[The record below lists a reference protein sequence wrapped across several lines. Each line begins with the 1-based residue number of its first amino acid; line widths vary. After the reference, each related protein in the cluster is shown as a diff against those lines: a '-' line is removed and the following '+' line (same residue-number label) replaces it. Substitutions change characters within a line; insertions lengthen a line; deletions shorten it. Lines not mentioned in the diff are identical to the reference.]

1 MFSSNPM
8 EILGSLGAVSIVVLI
23 ILLLFSVLSWG
34 IIVYK
39 LRMFRSSDREE
50 EQFLQ
55 VFERS
60 QLNPKEFENL
70 KKIGHSLSLSP
81 SGAVFV
87 AVTNKVD
94 QQSGL
99 FRNRDLLERSR
110 EGRYPNRQY
119 LEKVVQY
126 IIHGQISQQ
135 ESYLPFLA
143 TTGNIT
149 PFIGLFG
156 TVIGIMNAFREI
168 GEQGSSSIA
177 AVAPGVAEA
186 LVATAAGLFAAIP
199 AVIAYNYFLTRIR
212 KSSYRVEAFS
222 IEFLNALDEI
232 ASDIKEAEV
241 VR

>member
-8 EILGSLGAVSIVVLI
+8 EILGSLGAVSIVVLL

-39 LRMFRSSDREE
+39 LRMFRLSDREE

-60 QLNPKEFENL
+60 QWNPKEFENL
-70 KKIGHSLSLSP
+70 KKIGHSFSLSP
-81 SGAVFV
+81 SGVVFV
-87 AVTNKVD
+87 GVTNKVD

-156 TVIGIMNAFREI
+156 TVIGIMNAFQEI

-199 AVIAYNYFLTRIR
+199 AVIAYNYFLTKIR

>member
-8 EILGSLGAVSIVVLI
+8 EMLGSLGAVSIVVLL
-23 ILLLFSVLSWG
+23 ILLVFSVSSWG

-39 LRMFRSSDREE
+39 WRMFRATNCEE
-50 EQFLQ
+50 AQFLQ
-55 VFERS
+55 AFERS
-60 QLNPKEFENL
+60 RLSSKEFEKL
-70 KKIGHSLSLSP
+70 KNTGDSLSLSP

-87 AVTNKVD
+87 GVTNKVD
-94 QQSGL
+94 QQSDL
-99 FRNRDLLERSR
+99 FRNRNITERPR
-110 EGRYPNRQY
+110 EGRWPNRQY

-126 IIHGQISQQ
+126 IIQGQINQQ

-156 TVIGIMNAFREI
+156 TVVGVMNAFGKI
-168 GEQGSSSIA
+168 GEQGSASIA
-177 AVAPGVAEA
+177 VVAPGVAEA

-199 AVIAYNYFLTRIR
+199 AVIAYNYFLTKIR
-212 KSSYRVEAFS
+212 KSAYRVEAFS
-222 IEFLNALDEI
+222 IEFLNALDEL
-232 ASDIKEAEV
+232 ASEVKEAEV